1 MMGVLGD
8 IYDSEMIMELKK
20 QTDYNGSI
28 LLSVGLEIKYET
40 LKIIISQRLQE

>member
-1 MMGVLGD
+1 MIIMLGD
-8 IYDSEMIMELKK
+8 ICDSEMIMELKN

-40 LKIIISQRLQE
+40 LKIIVSQRLQE